1 MNISA
6 ATTLFELARFDS
18 QALSFLTGSDEKESS
33 SFADIL
39 GMQTAAADGNGRNL
53 GLRDPEAA
61 YAMMTRI
68 NGYEVAFKAQF
79 AELSQM
85 GEGVEEMEEVGRQLA
100 SLDTTSTHAEIR
112 RQLEGFVAEYN
123 EWVDRFAPTVEQG
136 GVLDDI
142 QAAEISL
149 YELEQSVKNIFNG
162 AADGVNGLG
171 ALGIAIDP
179 VSKRAT
185 LDTARLDGVLAEN
198 KRGAVSAIDEFSANF
213 AKSADLL
220 NAEDNFIRHAL
231 DNRGRAIE
239 YIAGNLAGLQAEF
252 GTGDA
257 ARPAGQV
264 AQALAAYERISGLA

>member
-1 MNISA
+1 MNVSA
-6 ATTLFELARFDS
+6 AATLLELARFDS
-18 QALSFLTGSDEKESS
+18 QALSFLTGSREDGSS
-33 SFADIL
+33 SFAAIL
-39 GMQTAAADGNGRNL
+39 GAQSAGLGADGRKL

-61 YAMMTRI
+61 YQMMTQI
-68 NGYEVAFKAQF
+68 NGFEVSFKAQF

-85 GEGVEEMEEVGRQLA
+85 GGEVEEMEAVGRQLA
-100 SLDTTSTHAEIR
+100 SLDTTSSNAEIR
-112 RQLEGFVAEYN
+112 SRLEGFVAEYN
-123 EWVDRFAPTVEQG
+123 EWVDRFAPTVDAG

-185 LDTARLDGVLAEN
+185 LDTARLDSVLAEN